1 MATSPL
7 LQGSGGRYFADCNEA
22 EVLDRRGAP
31 LLGVARCALDPAGAR
46 RLWTL
51 SEAVLADAAGV

>member
-1 MATSPL
+1 M
-7 LQGSGGRYFADCNEA
+7 GRYFADCDEA

-31 LLGVARCALDPAGAR
+31 LQGVVRYAIDPDNAR

-51 SEAVLADAAGV
+51 SQQMLIDAH